1 MANGSGGLQ
10 YLVLEVKRRLA
21 EPVGH
26 FTFWAYL
33 LAGIVGAS
41 AFGVWYELLP
51 LLLGR
56 QGSTDAVFTALLTFF
71 PALAGSSALQ
81 LIFDDAAKPMR
92 AFATILIFVFCGFAV
107 WLGFARP
114 TSIGLAYSC
123 AGFACLLAV
132 FVWWITSGQD
142 PAFRDNIDD
151 TSPLGGQVG
160 EQPKGDLKG
169 FKV

>member
-1 MANGSGGLQ
+1 MANGSGGWQ
-10 YLVLEVKRRLA
+10 YLTKEVKRRLSA
-21 EPVGH
+21 PVGH

-51 LLLGR
+51 VLLGR
-56 QGSTDAVFTALLTFF
+56 QGSNEAVFTALLTFF

-81 LIFDDAAKPMR
+81 LVFDDTAKPLR
-92 AFATILIFVFCGFAV
+92 AFGIVLILIFVGFAV

-114 TSIGLAYSC
+114 TSLGVAYFSVGLAC
-123 AGFACLLAV
+123 FLAI

-142 PAFRDNIDD
+142 PAFRDNVDD
-151 TSPLGGQVG
+151 TSPLGGKLSD
-160 EQPKGDLKG
+160 EPKGNLKG

>member
-1 MANGSGGLQ
+1 MANGSGGWQ
-10 YLVLEVKRRLA
+10 YLTQEVKRRLSA
-21 EPVGH
+21 PVGH

-56 QGSTDAVFTALLTFF
+56 QGSNEAVFTALLTFF

-81 LIFDDAAKPMR
+81 LVFDDAAKPMR
-92 AFATILIFVFCGFAV
+92 AFAIVLILIFFGFAV

-114 TSIGLAYSC
+114 TSLAFAYFSAGL
-123 AGFACLLAV
+123 ACLLAI

-142 PAFRDNIDD
+142 PAFRDNVDD
-151 TSPLGGQVG
+151 TSPLGGKLSD
-160 EQPKGDLKG
+160 EPKGDLKG